1 MAGKL
6 GTADKFV
13 LITGA
18 SSGIGRE
25 TALALDRAGYYIFAG
40 VRRIEDGTSLQHL
53 ASPRLTPLI
62 LDVRSPEQISS
73 AFLKVKEM
81 TANRGLFAL
90 INNAG
95 FNYNAAYE
103 YTEEAK
109 ARALMDV
116 NVFGVHALSVA
127 MLPLLRVGAAAS
139 GTTAKLVNLGSIGS
153 LVGIPWEAFYHA
165 SKFAVLGLSES
176 IHSEVYAQNIRVSV
190 VMPGGI
196 KTAFIAKSKQGA
208 EDARA
213 GMPPEGLNLY
223 GKGLAKMAEA
233 TNMVDRFGSSPELVA
248 LRIKDILAMHNP
260 PFRALV
266 GNDAKLLNALRAIL
280 PTSFFHALLRKQFG
294 C

>member
-6 GTADKFV
+6 GTADKSV

-40 VRRIEDGTSLQHL
+40 VRRIEDGTALQNI
-53 ASPRLTPLI
+53 ASQRLTPLI

-73 AFLKVKEM
+73 AFLKVREM

-127 MLPLLRVGAAAS
+127 MLSLLRVGAAAS